1 MIISLEC
8 SRALIGLA
16 AECLIMG
23 ASTLL
28 DPLYIEN
35 SAYLYLNTVLDERR
49 IVLSSMCLLYCTV
62 YTDKKE
68 NLIFLI
74 YRETQSGAFAKT
86 YVTNGL
92 LIYGEIF
99 AHFLIY

>member
-1 MIISLEC
+1 
-8 SRALIGLA
+8 
-16 AECLIMG
+16 
-23 ASTLL
+23 
-28 DPLYIEN
+28 
-35 SAYLYLNTVLDERR
+35 
-49 IVLSSMCLLYCTV
+49 V

-92 LIYGEIF
+92 LKYGEIF
-99 AHFLIY
+99 AHFLIRKPFLIYDFATAPL

>member
-1 MIISLEC
+1 MV
-8 SRALIGLA
+8 
-16 AECLIMG
+16 
-23 ASTLL
+23 
-28 DPLYIEN
+28 
-35 SAYLYLNTVLDERR
+35 TVLHA
-49 IVLSSMCLLYCTV
+49 LSYYSWVHASSKTFVYPPHEFLLNQYGL

-74 YRETQSGAFAKT
+74 YKEIQKGAVAKS
-86 YVTNGL
+86 YMTNGL